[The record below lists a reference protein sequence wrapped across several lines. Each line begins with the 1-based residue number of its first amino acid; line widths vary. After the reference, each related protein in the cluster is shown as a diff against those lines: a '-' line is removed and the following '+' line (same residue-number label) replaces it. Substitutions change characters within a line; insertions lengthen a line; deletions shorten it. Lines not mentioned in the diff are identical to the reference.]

1 MKELVEY
8 IAMGLVENPDA
19 VIVTESPE
27 RDRVVVH
34 LEVAPEDMGKVI
46 GKEGRIAQA
55 IRTLMKVA
63 ATQEGLQPMLVIGPG
78 REAYGGPGGDRPV
91 R

>member
-1 MKELVEY
+1 MKDLVEY
-8 IAMGLVENPDA
+8 IAVSLVDNPDA
-19 VIVTESPE
+19 VVVTEFPE

-34 LEVAPEDMGKVI
+34 LEVAPEDMGRVI

-63 ATQEGLQPMLVIGPG
+63 ATREGLLPVLVIGPPG
-78 REAYGGPGGDRPV
+78 PASGGPRSP
-91 R
+91 RW